1 MDPLRL
7 VYDLETNDPDD
18 VLALCLLATHP
29 HVDLRAVTVFPG
41 GHDQVGVVKHVLG
54 RLGKPAVPVGAPAL
68 SDSRPRVSPFHYNWL
83 GAIPA
88 QQPDGTAVEII
99 DNALAKGA
107 NMLLTGA
114 PLTNV
119 YEALR
124 SVTRFHFMEWTCQ
137 GGFAGDNVVAPENRL
152 AKFLGRTTCP
162 TFNLNGNPKAA
173 LALIATPKIGFK
185 RFVTK
190 NVCHG
195 VIYDRAM
202 HDRLPATHAGL
213 ALLKDGMGSYFR
225 RRPEGKALH
234 DVVAA
239 ALAICPRAASW
250 VTGTIYREK
259 GEWGT
264 QPWVDNWP
272 SSCPSE
278 PDYISVAL
286 DQPKFEQVLA
296 GDISISRP

>member
-1 MDPLRL
+1 MEPLRL

-18 VLALCLLATHP
+18 VLALCVLATHP

-54 RLGKPAVPVGAPAL
+54 RLGKSSVPVGAPAL
-68 SDSRPRVSPFHYNWL
+68 AKVSPRVSRFHYHWL
-83 GAIPA
+83 GELPD
-88 QQPDGTAVEII
+88 QKPDGTAVEVI
-99 DNALAKGA
+99 DNALSRGA
-107 NMLLTGA
+107 NVLLTGA
-114 PLTNV
+114 PLTNINT
-119 YEALR
+119 ALQN
-124 SVTRFHFMEWTCQ
+124 VPRFHFREWTCQ

-152 AKFLGRTTCP
+152 KKFRGRVTCP
-162 TFNLNGNPKAA
+162 TFNLNGDTKAA

-195 VIYDRAM
+195 IIYDRAM
-202 HDRLPATHAGL
+202 HDRLPSSHAGL
-213 ALLKDGMGSYFR
+213 ALLKEGMEFYFR

-239 ALAICPRAASW
+239 ALAICPRAATW
-250 VTGTIYREK
+250 TTGTIYRDV

-264 QPWVDNWP
+264 RPWDDNWP
-272 SSCPSE
+272 SSCPTE

-286 DQPKFEQVLA
+286 DRPKFERVLA
-296 GDISISRP
+296 GDLSTP